1 MAMATHVPK
10 GKQADQH
17 NDPFGKAKETGGQ
30 ALDKAKEAGGQA
42 MDAAKDAGGQVM
54 DKVREAGTQVV
65 EKAKEAATSVGEMAN
80 QAVCNVGKK
89 ADDLTATA
97 GADIAKWGDAL
108 SEKAPHAG
116 LVGQASQAVAGTLRD
131 SGHYLEEAKF
141 SGMANDVAKLVQRH
155 PMPAILIGFGIGFL
169 LGRAL
174 KS

>member
-1 MAMATHVPK
+1 MATTTHVPK

-17 NDPFGKAKETGGQ
+17 NDSFNKAKETGGQ
-30 ALDKAKEAGGQA
+30 AMDKAREAGGQA
-42 MDAAKDAGGQVM
+42 MDAARDAGTQVM
-54 DKVREAGTQVV
+54 DKVKDVGTQAMD
-65 EKAKEAATSVGEMAN
+65 KAKEAATSVADMAS
-80 QAVCNVGKK
+80 QAVGNVGKK

-108 SEKAPHAG
+108 SEKAPHSG
-116 LVGQASQAVAGTLRD
+116 LMGQASQAVAGTLRD

-141 SGMANDVAKLVQRH
+141 SGMANDVSKLVQRH

>member
-1 MAMATHVPK
+1 MAMATHVPQ

-17 NDPFGKAKETGGQ
+17 NDPFGKAKE
-30 ALDKAKEAGGQA
+30 KGGQA

-54 DKVREAGTQVV
+54 DKVRDAGTQVV

-108 SEKAPHAG
+108 SEKAPHSG

-131 SGHYLEEAKF
+131 SGHYLEDAKF

-155 PMPAILIGFGIGFL
+155 PMPAILIGFGIGFM